1 MKTTDKCYDPTII
14 RSVTLQLKTF
24 LLGDKFYLRS
34 FSDWDENIRDWLAQK
49 ENIDLN
55 HEHLVVIESL
65 RKNYTNYNKHPAVRM
80 VTTELTNQ
88 LGADK
93 GSVKYFHNL
102 FPGGIHQAFLI
113 AGLPMMDSCC

>member
-1 MKTTDKCYDPTII
+1 MKTTDKCYDPTIN
-14 RSVTLQLKTF
+14 RPVTLQSKTF
-24 LLGDKFYLRS
+24 LLGDKFYLRN
-34 FSDWDENIRDWLAQK
+34 FSDWV

-55 HEHLVVIESL
+55 HEHLVVIEFL
-65 RKNYTNYNKHPAVRM
+65 RKNYTNYNKHPVVRM
-80 VTTELTNQ
+80 VTTELTNR